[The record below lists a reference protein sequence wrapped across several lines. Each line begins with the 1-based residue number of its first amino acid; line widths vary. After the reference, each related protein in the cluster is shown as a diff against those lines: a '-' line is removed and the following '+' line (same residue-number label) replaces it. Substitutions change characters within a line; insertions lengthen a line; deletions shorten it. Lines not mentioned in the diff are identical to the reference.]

1 VTPAHRSLLVD
12 FAILLALAAVAV
24 IGYLYSPL
32 LLPKS
37 DVSATPDPGCDLNRG
52 ACRARLPDGG
62 QVELSLSPHP
72 IPVVRPMK
80 IQAQISGPAAAAID
94 RMELDFAGITMNM
107 GYNRV
112 TLSPLGNGRF
122 AGKPHSGLHHRP
134 HELAGHPDRDHRPAA
149 DHRSVRIRGPA
160 RRRRD
165 DRLRRLNSALPF
177 HHATPKGTS

>member
-1 VTPAHRSLLVD
+1 MTPPRRSLFVD
-12 FAILLALAAVAV
+12 VAILLALAAVAV

-37 DVSATPDPGCDLNRG
+37 DVSATPVPGCDLNRE

-72 IPVVRPMK
+72 IPVARPIK
-80 IQAQISGPAAAAID
+80 IEAQVSGSAAAAVD
-94 RMELDFAGITMNM
+94 RMEMDFAGATMNM

-122 AGKPHSGLHHRP
+122 TGETSIPLCITGRMTWQGTLIVTTNRQHITVPFEFEAPVAGDTGSPTR
-134 HELAGHPDRDHRPAA
+134 
-149 DHRSVRIRGPA
+149 
-160 RRRRD
+160 
-165 DRLRRLNSALPF
+165 
-177 HHATPKGTS
+177 

>member
-1 VTPAHRSLLVD
+1 MTPAHRSLLVD

-122 AGKPHSGLHHRP
+122 AGETSIPVCITGRMSWRGTLIVTTDRRQITVP
-134 HELAGHPDRDHRPAA
+134 FEFEAPLAVGEMTD
-149 DHRSVRIRGPA
+149 
-160 RRRRD
+160 
-165 DRLRRLNSALPF
+165 
-177 HHATPKGTS
+177 